1 MGIAQNILRKRWYQ
15 ISMGL
20 LSLSVLAI
28 NLMMLRTSLK
38 DIKDD
43 AELGV
48 DVLSIDYAAI
58 RPVGVLL
65 FLVLALIYL
74 IQCIVFRKV
83 SWLLFIKSLI
93 YVLFSIGAAM
103 LLFLSGER
111 EEIWPFA
118 CFLYI
123 VAVLIGCVISV
134 IYERSKWH
142 VLLLVLTLVVAA
154 YLGLVILATGIVDTE
169 EAAGISSMSSILAIL
184 VAFIMIDVQRVA
196 SIVPLAFSSVR
207 MDVLKR
213 IIKKTYAAEIL
224 IGILLLIVAISL
236 ILPAFEPGINNF
248 GDALW
253 YCFAIVTTIGF
264 GDIYATSAMGRI
276 LSVVLGLYGIIVVS
290 LITSIIVNFYGEMK
304 KEEDAGGGDSGGK
317 DRVETNDGEAAH
329 GEAVRGEAAH
339 GEAVHGEAA
348 HGEAAHGETDPARI
362 RERKRRGTIEE
373 IEI

>member
-1 MGIAQNILRKRWYQ
+1 MGIAQSILRKRWYQ

-169 EAAGISSMSSILAIL
+169 EAAGISSMSSIIAIV

-304 KEEDAGGGDSGGK
+304 KEEDAGGGDSGEK
-317 DRVETNDGEAAH
+317 DRAETNHGETAHSEAA
-329 GEAVRGEAAH
+329 
-339 GEAVHGEAA
+339 HGEAA
-348 HGEAAHGETDPARI
+348 HGEAAHGEAAHDKTDPARI
-362 RERKRRGTIEE
+362 REGKSRGTIEE